1 MDKTKIS
8 ANEHPW
14 HDKSAP
20 YNLDSNPDKTM
31 YLCQEE
37 VDEVIGT
44 YSPPINQIDA
54 MIEVYVDKLMV
65 YTLHFHTGRRIYR
78 QHHWSIPKQCL
89 EYTVVMLGEPTGL
102 YQSTTY
108 YTHPPETAKPYPGML
123 RYTEIEHAAT
133 SIHASTREHGRNG

>member
-31 YLCQEE
+31 NLCQEE

-44 YSPPINQIDA
+44 YSPPIKQIDVK
-54 MIEVYVDKLMV
+54 IQVFGDKLMV
-65 YTLHFHTGRRIYR
+65 FTLHFHTGRRIYR
-78 QHHWSIPKQCL
+78 QHHWSISKQCL
-89 EYTVVMLGEPTGL
+89 EHTVVMLGEPTTETFL
-102 YQSTTY
+102 STTY
-108 YTHPPETAKPYPGML
+108 YSHPPEPPWHAK
-123 RYTEIEHAAT
+123 RHTEIEHT
-133 SIHASTREHGRNG
+133 TTKHPGG